1 MFSLNFSLKNHI
13 VIKIYADISINVVQI
28 MRRYH
33 FLYQNTHSELLM
45 QKKGKQLGTST
56 TS

>member
-1 MFSLNFSLKNHI
+1 MLNFSLQNHI

-28 MRRYH
+28 MRGYH
-33 FLYQNTHSELLM
+33 FLYQNLHSELLM